1 MDLVLPD
8 GKKRCFGHKHGQ
20 EILAHY
26 HDTEWGIPVRD
37 DDRLL
42 FEMLTLEGAQAGLN
56 WEIVLKKRRGYQ
68 EAFHNFDIAAVAAMQ
83 DEELE
88 ALRQFDGIVKNRLK
102 IYSTRSNAAAI
113 LDIQREFSS
122 FSNYLWGFVDDTA
135 LVNHYADGEMMPAST
150 PLSDAMSKD
159 MKKRGL
165 RFVGTTIIYAYIQ
178 GVGLVNDHLA
188 DCWCVHQAARQ
199 S

>member
-1 MDLVLPD
+1 MDLQLPD
-8 GKKRCFGHKHGQ
+8 GKQRCFGGRAGQ

-56 WEIVLKKRRGYQ
+56 WEIVLKKRAGYKQ
-68 EAFHNFDIAAVAAMQ
+68 AFHNFDLARVASMEDDA
-83 DEELE
+83 LE
-88 ALRQFDGIVKNRLK
+88 ALRGFDGIVKNRLK

-113 LDIQREFSS
+113 LDIQRDHGS
-122 FSNYLWGFVDDTA
+122 FSDYLWAFVDGNP
-135 LVNHYADGEMMPAST
+135 VINRYASGEIMPAAT
-150 PLSDAMSKD
+150 PLSDAISKD

-165 RFVGTTIIYAYIQ
+165 RFVGSTIIYAYIQ
-178 GVGLVNDHLA
+178 GVGLVNDHL
-188 DCWCVHQAARQ
+188 DHCWCRDQAARQ
-199 S
+199 